1 MHFSTTFAALVAI
14 SGFTSASPNG
24 WSHQKEAD
32 DSPSKL
38 DDCGC
43 WPIYQAMLKCQK
55 LKWPEEKAEDCVCI
69 PNPDGWYGSMDGCRT
84 CLSSNTD
91 EDFFDNMGKL
101 ITQMFVSCTNAG
113 GAVYSDGNSIC
124 ASNSYREACA
134 SLGTDGKPSW
144 ASFEQ
149 GDVSGNGTYV
159 LDIEEYGAKKGSS
172 TSVTTAKT
180 AEKTTAATASATESA
195 DATETETNT
204 KTDAETKTEAETST
218 AAAASAAGTSD
229 AASEAQTPAASVTS
243 TPSSA
248 MKLAGAQAG
257 AASMGLVVA
266 VVMGA
271 MLF

>member
-1 MHFSTTFAALVAI
+1 MHFSTTFAALVAL
-14 SGFTSASPNG
+14 SGFTSAEPNG
-24 WSHQKEAD
+24 WSKTKEAE

-55 LKWPEEKAEDCVCI
+55 LKWPEEEAEDCICI

-91 EDFFDNMGKL
+91 EDFFDNMAKL
-101 ITQMFVSCTNAG
+101 VTQLFVSCTNAG

-124 ASNSYREACA
+124 ASNSYREACV

-144 ASFEQ
+144 ASFEE
-149 GDVSGNGTYV
+149 GDTTGNGTYI
-159 LDIEEYGAKKGSS
+159 LDIEEYGAKKDAS

-180 AEKTTAATASATESA
+180 AEKTTATTAATDSA
-195 DATETETNT
+195 DATKTE
-204 KTDAETKTEAETST
+204 TEAETSSVE
-218 AAAASAAGTSD
+218 AAATTGTATAGTSD
-229 AASEAQTPAASVTS
+229 AASGVQTPAASGTT

-248 MKLAGAQAG
+248 MKLASAQAG
-257 AASMGLVVA
+257 VMGLVVA
-266 VVMGA
+266 VAIGA
-271 MLF
+271 GLF

>member
-180 AEKTTAATASATESA
+180 AEKTSAATASATESA

-204 KTDAETKTEAETST
+204 KADGETNTEAKTST
-218 AAAASAAGTSD
+218 AAATAAGTSG
-229 AASEAQTPAASVTS
+229 AASEAQTPAVSVAS

-248 MKLAGAQAG
+248 MKLAGAQTG
-257 AASMGLVVA
+257 AATMGLIVA

-271 MLF
+271 MLI

>member
-1 MHFSTTFAALVAI
+1 MHFSTTFAALVAL
-14 SGFTSASPNG
+14 SGFTSAEPNG
-24 WSHQKEAD
+24 WSKTKEAE

-55 LKWPEEKAEDCVCI
+55 LKFPEESAEDCVCI

-84 CLSSNTD
+84 CLSSNTN
-91 EDFFDNMGKL
+91 EDFFDNMAKL
-101 ITQMFVSCTNAG
+101 VTQLFVSCTNAG

-124 ASNSYREACA
+124 ASNSYREACV
-134 SLGTDGKPSW
+134 SLGTDGKASW

-149 GDVSGNGTYV
+149 GDTTGNGTYV
-159 LDIEEYGAKKGSS
+159 LDIEEYGAKKDSS

-180 AEKTTAATASATESA
+180 AAKTTAATVVTDSAES
-195 DATETETNT
+195 TETETEAADSTNT
-204 KTDAETKTEAETST
+204 DTETKTSSGEAAATAGTSE
-218 AAAASAAGTSD
+218 AASA
-229 AASEAQTPAASVTS
+229 AQTPAASGTT

-257 AASMGLVVA
+257 AMGLIVA
-266 VVMGA
+266 VVIGTG
-271 MLF
+271 LF

>member
-1 MHFSTTFAALVAI
+1 
-14 SGFTSASPNG
+14 
-24 WSHQKEAD
+24 
-32 DSPSKL
+32 
-38 DDCGC
+38 
-43 WPIYQAMLKCQK
+43 
-55 LKWPEEKAEDCVCI
+55 
-69 PNPDGWYGSMDGCRT
+69 MDGCRT

-204 KTDAETKTEAETST
+204 KTDDETKTEAETST

-248 MKLAGAQAG
+248 MKLAGAQV
-257 AASMGLVVA
+257 GLVMA

>member
-1 MHFSTTFAALVAI
+1 MHFSTTFAALVAL
-14 SGFTSASPNG
+14 SGFTSAEPNG
-24 WSHQKEAD
+24 WSKTKEAE

-55 LKWPEEKAEDCVCI
+55 LKFPEQSAEDCVCI

-84 CLSSNTD
+84 CLSSNTN
-91 EDFFDNMGKL
+91 EDFFDNMAKL
-101 ITQMFVSCTNAG
+101 VTQLFVSCTNAG

-124 ASNSYREACA
+124 ASNSYREACV
-134 SLGTDGKPSW
+134 SLGTDGKASW

-149 GDVSGNGTYV
+149 GDTTGNGTYV
-159 LDIEEYGAKKGSS
+159 LDIEEYGAKKDAS

-180 AEKTTAATASATESA
+180 AEKTTAATAATDSA
-195 DATETETNT
+195 DSTETETETEATDST
-204 KTDAETKTEAETST
+204 KTDAETKTTSVG
-218 AAAASAAGTSD
+218 AAATTGTSEAASA
-229 AASEAQTPAASVTS
+229 AQTPAASDTT

-257 AASMGLVVA
+257 AMGLMVA
-266 VVMGA
+266 VVVGA
-271 MLF
+271 ALF